1 MTGFKINAS
10 SNTKSDTKSG
20 SDVFEMLFSYVKR
33 ETLKPIR
40 GAGRWIAFGL
50 MAALFI
56 SIGIVLGAMGVLRL
70 AQTVFLDGS
79 TSWSW
84 VHYLVTLMVCVL
96 VLIFTVSK
104 IRKGTLEKS

>member
-1 MTGFKINAS
+1 
-10 SNTKSDTKSG
+10 
-20 SDVFEMLFSYVKR
+20 
-33 ETLKPIR
+33 
-40 GAGRWIAFGL
+40 
-50 MAALFI
+50 
-56 SIGIVLGAMGVLRL
+56 MGVLRL

>member
-1 MTGFKINAS
+1 MTGFKIDANSKTS
-10 SNTKSDTKSG
+10 SGARSG
-20 SDVFEMLFSYVKR
+20 SVVFEMLFSYVKR

-50 MAALFI
+50 TAALFI
-56 SIGIVLGAMGVLRL
+56 SIGIVLGAIGVLRL

-84 VHYLVTLMVCVL
+84 VHYLFALIVCVL
-96 VLIFTVSK
+96 VLILTVSK